1 MELNDISMICI
12 LVFPPKVQVIFKYL
26 NSNHSPSDDLF
37 LEQLQCFSSNL
48 LVMKRQ
54 ESAGRVLDRCYFK
67 ESEESANKGKYRAGK
82 SSLTSFGKQEVTEE
96 LTWRRYEG
104 SDS

>member
-12 LVFPPKVQVIFKYL
+12 LVFPPKVQVILKYL
-26 NSNHSPSDDLF
+26 NSNHSPSNDLF
-37 LEQLQCFSSNL
+37 LECFSSNL
-48 LVMKRQ
+48 LVMKQQ

-67 ESEESANKGKYRAGK
+67 ESEEFANKGKYRAGK
-82 SSLTSFGKQEVTEE
+82 SSLTRLGKQEVTEE
-96 LTWRRYEG
+96 LTWRRYDG